1 MKLCM
6 DMMATFQSKK
16 TGEEINHITGIRL
29 YNSKR
34 KTMMIYMK
42 H

>member
-6 DMMATFQSKK
+6 EMMATFQSKK
-16 TGEEINHITGIRL
+16 TGEEINHNWNKTL
-29 YNSKR
+29 QYN
-34 KTMMIYMK
+34 TMMICMK